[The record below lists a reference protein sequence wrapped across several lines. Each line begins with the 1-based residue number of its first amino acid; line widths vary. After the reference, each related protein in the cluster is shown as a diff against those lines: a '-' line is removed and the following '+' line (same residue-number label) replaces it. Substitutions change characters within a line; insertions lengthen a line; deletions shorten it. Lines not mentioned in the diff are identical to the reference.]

1 MLRVY
6 HSFCVSGP
14 KGTILAD
21 PAKFYADP
29 TTMGSMGTNTITIV
43 LAIISDFII
52 VSATLLN
59 PRDPSLIIPHTQV
72 YRTYIVWHR
81 SVVIIVLPVALLLG
95 DIGTS

>member
-52 VSATLLN
+52 VRA
-59 PRDPSLIIPHTQV
+59 
-72 YRTYIVWHR
+72 
-81 SVVIIVLPVALLLG
+81 
-95 DIGTS
+95 

>member
-52 VSATLLN
+52 VSAWFYTL
-59 PRDPSLIIPHTQV
+59 
-72 YRTYIVWHR
+72 
-81 SVVIIVLPVALLLG
+81 
-95 DIGTS
+95 